1 MFLSEDTIASNED
14 RRKLVKDNLKES
26 VTFIN
31 ENDQQPSKSISSSL
45 QASPALSLPDLLQSS
60 SSSSSILQSTELNFI
75 SSSYNDHYNTGIRIK
90 VAEEIHSNTYIEDN
104 VTQSP
109 EDSLLLS
116 SSSLLSSS
124 LSPASAMSSITSPF
138 TSTHDN
144 TPRISQESLNQDE
157 DIRLVPLEE
166 SLAMNTLIPEIYSL
180 SIIPSGKSSKVPVC
194 IPSSD
199 PSIVP
204 SSDPSIAPT
213 DEPTAISTA
222 LPSIVYASQ
231 FPSIHTSIMMLRN
244 EHSESPSEELSI
256 IPSTDSSSHSTELS
270 VFNPEQTFIG
280 TSSVAT
286 NYQTSA
292 LFLSLDPTVTP
303 SEQPSTLD
311 PTVAPSGEPSAQPTP
326 YLSLTSSS
334 HPSVLESMQP
344 SVVVF
349 SQPSHLQSGF
359 LLPSLDPTLTPSE
372 QPSTLDPTVAPSE
385 EPSAQPTPYLSLTS
399 SCA

>member
-1 MFLSEDTIASNED
+1 MFLSEDTITIASNED

-204 SSDPSIAPT
+204 SSI
-213 DEPTAISTA
+213 
-222 LPSIVYASQ
+222 
-231 FPSIHTSIMMLRN
+231 
-244 EHSESPSEELSI
+244 
-256 IPSTDSSSHSTELS
+256 
-270 VFNPEQTFIG
+270 
-280 TSSVAT
+280 
-286 NYQTSA
+286 
-292 LFLSLDPTVTP
+292 
-303 SEQPSTLD
+303 
-311 PTVAPSGEPSAQPTP
+311 
-326 YLSLTSSS
+326 
-334 HPSVLESMQP
+334 
-344 SVVVF
+344 
-349 SQPSHLQSGF
+349 
-359 LLPSLDPTLTPSE
+359 
-372 QPSTLDPTVAPSE
+372 
-385 EPSAQPTPYLSLTS
+385 
-399 SCA
+399 